1 MGAARP
7 ARQARQ
13 LRGIALRHILH
24 RLIEF
29 ILATDSGI
37 RLKGAKIGVNI
48 NIKSATQAFVMSKPA
63 SSHAASSQ
71 PATHA
76 VRPDQSSG
84 GMSKGLTNYGDNGFS
99 LFLRKA
105 FIKGAGFTDSALDR
119 PVIGIANTGSA
130 YNPCHGN
137 APQLIEAVKRGVML
151 AGGLPMDFPTI
162 SIHESFAQ
170 PTSMYLRN
178 LMSMDTEE
186 MIRAQPMDAV
196 VLIGGCDKTV
206 PAQLMGAA
214 SANIPAI
221 QLITGSMLTGSH
233 RGDRVGACT
242 DCRRYWGR
250 FRAEE
255 IDAQEVADVNNQL
268 VASVGTCSVMG
279 TASTMACIAEALGM
293 TVPGGASPPAVT
305 ADRIRV
311 AESTGAQAVRIAR
324 ERLTIDKILTAA
336 AFENAMRVLLAIGGS
351 TNGIVHLT
359 AIAGRMGFE
368 VDLKALDRMGRE
380 TPVLLD
386 LKPSGQH
393 YMEDFHHAGGMAT
406 LLRELKPLLHLDAL
420 TVTGRTLGEEIEA
433 AGPGFRQD
441 VVRPMANPIYPQGGI
456 AVLEGNLAPGG
467 AIIKQSAANPA
478 LMEHEGRAVVF
489 ENLEDMADRIDNP
502 DLDVTADDILVLK
515 NIGPKGAPGMPEA
528 GYMPIPKKLAL
539 AGVKD
544 MVRISDG
551 RMSGTAFGTIVLHVM
566 PESAIGGP
574 LAQVRNGDRIRL
586 SVARREISL
595 LVSADELARRMQQ
608 NPVVAPTGA
617 RGYHKLFLQTVT
629 QADQGVDFD
638 FLRAAQMRQT
648 IPGKK

>member
-1 MGAARP
+1 MKPKQTG
-7 ARQARQ
+7 
-13 LRGIALRHILH
+13 
-24 RLIEF
+24 
-29 ILATDSGI
+29 
-37 RLKGAKIGVNI
+37 LK
-48 NIKSATQAFVMSKPA
+48 
-63 SSHAASSQ
+63 
-71 PATHA
+71 
-76 VRPDQSSG
+76 
-84 GMSKGLTNYGDNGFS
+84 KGLTNYGDQGFS

-105 FIKGAGFTDSALDR
+105 FIKGAGYTDKALER
-119 PVIGIANTGSA
+119 PVVGIVNTGSS

-162 SIHESFAQ
+162 SIHESFSA

-186 MIRAQPMDAV
+186 MVRAQPMDAV

-214 SANIPAI
+214 SAGIPSI

-233 RGDRVGACT
+233 RGERVGACT
-242 DCRRYWGR
+242 DCRRYWGKY
-250 FRAEE
+250 RAEE
-255 IDAQEVADVNNQL
+255 ITTEEVSQVNNQL

-311 AESTGAQAVRIAR
+311 AEETGSRAVQMAHDG
-324 ERLTIDKILTAA
+324 LTIDKILTPA

-359 AIAGRMGFE
+359 AIAGRMGLE
-368 VDLKALDRMGRE
+368 IDLDALDRMGRT

-406 LLRELKPLLHLDAL
+406 LLRELKPLLRLEAL
-420 TVTGRTLGEEIEA
+420 TVTGRTLGEEIEL
-433 AGPGFRQD
+433 AGEGFAQD
-441 VVRPMANPIYPQGGI
+441 VVRSADNPIFPQGGI
-456 AVLEGNLAPGG
+456 AVLRGNLAPGG
-467 AIIKQSAANPA
+467 AIIKQSAADA
-478 LMEHEGRAVVF
+478 KLMEHEGRAVVF
-489 ENLEDMADRIDNP
+489 ENMQDMAERIDSD

-528 GYMPIPKKLAL
+528 GYIPIPRKLAR

-544 MVRISDG
+544 IVRISDG
-551 RMSGTAFGTIVLHVM
+551 RMSGTAFGTIVLHVT
-566 PESAIGGP
+566 PEAAIGGP
-574 LAQVRNGDRIRL
+574 LAYVRNGDRIRL
-586 SVARREISL
+586 SVMQRQIAL
-595 LVSADELARRMQQ
+595 LVSDEELARRSQE
-608 NPVVAPTGA
+608 NPVVIPTA
-617 RGYHKLFLQTVT
+617 ERGYAKLFLDTVT

-638 FLRAAQMRQT
+638 FLRAKNM
-648 IPGKK
+648 IGKTPE

>member
-1 MGAARP
+1 
-7 ARQARQ
+7 
-13 LRGIALRHILH
+13 
-24 RLIEF
+24 
-29 ILATDSGI
+29 
-37 RLKGAKIGVNI
+37 
-48 NIKSATQAFVMSKPA
+48 MSQDDTKKPA
-63 SSHAASSQ
+63 
-71 PATHA
+71 AT
-76 VRPDQSSG
+76 
-84 GMSKGLTNYGDNGFS
+84 GMQKGLTSYGDQGFS

-105 FIKGAGFTDSALDR
+105 FIKGAGFTDKALDR

-162 SIHESFAQ
+162 SVHESFAA

-214 SANIPAI
+214 SAGIPAI

-233 RGDRVGACT
+233 RGERVGACT
-242 DCRRYWGR
+242 DCRRYWAK
-250 FRAEE
+250 FRADE
-255 IDAQEVADVNNQL
+255 IDAEEVADVNNQL

-279 TASTMACIAEALGM
+279 TANTMACIAEALGM

-311 AESTGAQAVRIAR
+311 AEETGARAVQMAHD
-324 ERLTIDKILTAA
+324 RLTIDKILTPD

-351 TNGIVHLT
+351 TNGIVHLA
-359 AIAGRMGFE
+359 AIAGRVGLDI
-368 VDLKALDRMGRE
+368 DLHALDRMGRE

-406 LLRELKPLLHLDAL
+406 LLRELKPLLKLNAM
-420 TVTGRTLGEEIEA
+420 TVTGRTLGEELEA
-433 AGPGFRQD
+433 AGPGFKQD
-441 VVRPMANPIYPQGGI
+441 VVRPFDQPIYPQGGI
-456 AVLEGNLAPGG
+456 AVLHGNLAPGG
-467 AIIKQSAANPA
+467 AIIKQSAADPK

-489 ENLEDMADRIDNP
+489 ENAQDLVTRIDRD
-502 DLDVTADDILVLK
+502 DLEVKADDILVLK

-528 GYMPIPKKLAL
+528 GYIPIPMKLAR

-551 RMSGTAFGTIVLHVM
+551 RMSGTGYGTIVLHVT
-566 PESAIGGP
+566 PEAAIGGP
-574 LAQVRNGDRIRL
+574 FAQVRSGDRIRL
-586 SVARREISL
+586 SVKNREISL
-595 LVSADELARRMQQ
+595 LVSDVELAQRSRD
-608 NPVVAPTGA
+608 NVIKEPTA
-617 RGYHKLFLQTVT
+617 RRGYLKLFLQTVT

-638 FLRAAQMRQT
+638 FLRAPDNQ
-648 IPGKK
+648 GKTPKN